1 MIQAALK
8 NPYLVVVFSLAIA
21 VLGGFSYTKIPADL
35 LPQFNTSAVQIVCF
49 YPGMPPEVM
58 EKDIMSRLQRWTGQ
72 SVGIEHQEAKAMQ
85 SVCVVKDFFR
95 EGISMDT
102 AMAQVTSFA
111 MSDMYYLPPGT
122 IPPMV
127 MPFDPTAAVP
137 LCLVVVSNDQM
148 NESELYDIAYY
159 ELRNKL
165 QSIQGVI
172 APAVYGGKLRRI
184 LAYVDPMRLEAHGV
198 SLMDVQRAL
207 MQQNVLIPAGSI
219 KDGDQELQIFTN
231 ANVDRVE
238 MLNDIPIKRANGQF
252 VYMRDVAN
260 VENTHQI
267 QSNIVRV
274 NSSRKAYI
282 PIYRQPGANTIS
294 IVKQIK
300 KQLKTIEERLKIER
314 SEDPKMKSL
323 VLSVAMDQSVGV
335 EEGNRSL
342 QIAAGL
348 GALLAG
354 LVVFLFLRSLK
365 FTFIIVVAIPIAI
378 LFSVLVMYLLNSF
391 GISSS
396 INAMT
401 LGGLALAIGILI
413 DQSIVVLENVT
424 RHSRMGKN
432 PYQASLDGTREV
444 AIPMLVATLT
454 FAFVF
459 LPVIFLTGMAK
470 LLFQPIAISAVMAI
484 FASYFLAITLIPAYL
499 SRFMSPKEAE
509 KEPKPGVLTR
519 IYGAFLPA
527 MISMRFLV
535 VLGSLLGFGVAVWY
549 LTTQMGR
556 ELFPQVDSGQITM
569 YVRMPTGTRIEKTE
583 AKVIEIEKEVIKL
596 TGEPDPGFAVGA
608 EEKPDSDLQLLVS
621 NIGVLLDWP
630 AAYTPNAGAMDAF
643 MLIQTKGKKQ
653 GIFDYVQ
660 QLRSI
665 LHKKFPD
672 VEFAFDTGGMLT
684 AALNMGEPS
693 PIHFQI
699 QSSKLDSAYEI
710 AEQIVAA
717 ANEVPGTADARIAQ
731 RYDNPI
737 LEVEINRERALELD
751 LSVEEVMKNLISA
764 TNSSI
769 NFQPAFWIDKRKGN
783 HYFLG
788 VQYPEEKL
796 SIDSIKEIPIR
807 GGPQGNIRMKDV
819 VEFKKSEGP
828 AVVFHRNISR
838 VTDVYVNVLPG
849 YDVGTVC
856 KSIEERLEELGAQP
870 DSDER
875 GALYRLG
882 MIEQADIDNGANN
895 KDAWTTM
902 PLSNN
907 EKYKGRTV
915 RMMGEVQTMRD
926 SFTQFSGGLI
936 IAILLVYLVMVALFQ
951 SFVDPMIVILAVPL
965 GFIGVVVALTLTQTH
980 LSIMS
985 FMGIIMMVGIV
996 VEYSIVLVDFANK
1009 LVSQGLAPRQAIIEA
1024 AKVRL
1029 RPILMTSLTTWLAL
1043 LPMAIGFG
1051 GGDANVPLARAII
1064 GGVIGATF
1072 LSLLV
1077 VPCLYVMLKV
1087 PGRKTDESATAAQP
1101 V

>member
-1 MIQAALK
+1 M
-8 NPYLVVVFSLAIA
+8 
-21 VLGGFSYTKIPADL
+21 
-35 LPQFNTSAVQIVCF
+35 
-49 YPGMPPEVM
+49 
-58 EKDIMSRLQRWTGQ
+58 
-72 SVGIEHQEAKAMQ
+72 
-85 SVCVVKDFFR
+85 
-95 EGISMDT
+95 
-102 AMAQVTSFA
+102 
-111 MSDMYYLPPGT
+111 
-122 IPPMV
+122 
-127 MPFDPTAAVP
+127 
-137 LCLVVVSNDQM
+137 
-148 NESELYDIAYY
+148 
-159 ELRNKL
+159 
-165 QSIQGVI
+165 
-172 APAVYGGKLRRI
+172 
-184 LAYVDPMRLEAHGV
+184 
-198 SLMDVQRAL
+198 
-207 MQQNVLIPAGSI
+207 
-219 KDGDQELQIFTN
+219 
-231 ANVDRVE
+231 
-238 MLNDIPIKRANGQF
+238 
-252 VYMRDVAN
+252 
-260 VENTHQI
+260 
-267 QSNIVRV
+267 
-274 NSSRKAYI
+274 
-282 PIYRQPGANTIS
+282 
-294 IVKQIK
+294 
-300 KQLKTIEERLKIER
+300 
-314 SEDPKMKSL
+314 
-323 VLSVAMDQSVGV
+323 
-335 EEGNRSL
+335 
-342 QIAAGL
+342 
-348 GALLAG
+348 
-354 LVVFLFLRSLK
+354 VFLFLRSLK

-499 SRFMSPKEAE
+499 SRFMSQKEAE
-509 KEPKPGVLTR
+509 QEPKPGVLTR

-527 MISMRFLV
+527 LISMRFLV

-583 AKVIEIEKEVIKL
+583 AKVIAIEKEVIKL

-653 GIFDYVQ
+653 GIFEYVQ
-660 QLRSI
+660 QLRST

-819 VEFKKSEGP
+819 VEFKRSEGP

-849 YDVGTVC
+849 YDVGSVC

-882 MIEQADIDNGANN
+882 MIEQVDIDNGANN

-936 IAILLVYLVMVALFQ
+936 IAIVLVYLVMVALFQ